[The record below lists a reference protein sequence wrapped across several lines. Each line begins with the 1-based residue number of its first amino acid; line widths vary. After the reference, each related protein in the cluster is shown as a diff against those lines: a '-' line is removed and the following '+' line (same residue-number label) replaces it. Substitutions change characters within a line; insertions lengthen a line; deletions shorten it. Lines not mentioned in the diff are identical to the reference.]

1 MSIIFVLIPL
11 AIIIVSIAIG
21 VFFWAVK
28 SNQFDDLERQ
38 GYSILFDDDIKK
50 NGANDNADK
59 ANDTASDVS
68 LEQSVDVPVE
78 TRSTTPL
85 DDVTDNVTIT
95 PKNKTV
101 QSKVSRE
108 SDD

>member
-11 AIIIVSIAIG
+11 AVIIVCIAIG

-50 NGANDNADK
+50 DAQTQNHQDNTEFDVE
-59 ANDTASDVS
+59 NDTLTKEKKDPKRSDE
-68 LEQSVDVPVE
+68 LNERP
-78 TRSTTPL
+78 
-85 DDVTDNVTIT
+85 
-95 PKNKTV
+95 
-101 QSKVSRE
+101 
-108 SDD
+108 